1 MAKDIEMAIAA
12 DASTLL
18 NALGA
23 ASSSVAFERAQLFC
37 RKQEGGYAD
46 VAGDR
51 GGKTMAGVTHAEY
64 DAWRTARGL
73 ELRPVSQIT
82 EDEIH
87 AIYRGYWRAAMC
99 DVVASAGLG
108 KLALCLLDFAINSG
122 DGTARKY
129 LQEVVGVEQDKII
142 GPKTLA
148 AIEALGE
155 DETIKRYLARRAL
168 YCHRIIAHDP
178 SQQQF
183 HDNWMARIR
192 ANAREC
198 GVPIG
203 ATYEKGHTA
212 CVI

>member
-1 MAKDIEMAIAA
+1 MAKDVEGSITA
-12 DASTLL
+12 DASA
-18 NALGA
+18 ALTALSDATG
-23 ASSSVAFERAQLFC
+23 SVAFERAQLFV

-64 DAWRTARGL
+64 DSWRSAHGL
-73 ELRPVSQIT
+73 ELRPVSEVT
-82 EDEIH
+82 DDEIH
-87 AIYRGYWRAAMC
+87 AIYRGYWRGAMC
-99 DVVASAGLG
+99 DRVASSGFG

-129 LQEVVGVEQDKII
+129 LQEVVGVDQDKII

-148 AIEALGE
+148 AITALGE
-155 DETIKRYLARRAL
+155 NEAIGRYLARRAL

-178 SQQQF
+178 TQQQF

-192 ANAREC
+192 ANARES

-203 ATYEKGHTA
+203 GTYAKDHTP
-212 CVI
+212 CIV